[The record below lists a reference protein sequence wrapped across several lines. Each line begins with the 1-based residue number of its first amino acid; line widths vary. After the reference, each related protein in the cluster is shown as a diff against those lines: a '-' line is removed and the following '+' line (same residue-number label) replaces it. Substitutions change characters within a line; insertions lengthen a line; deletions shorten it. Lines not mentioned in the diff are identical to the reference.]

1 MTEDSVTTI
10 CRYHQLFHSDLFFKK
25 HSKCCNIY
33 NSHKKKKKPDGTHN
47 ITLEMA
53 EQLKH
58 KGINVIPGWKLCH
71 NCNQKTKDLAD
82 DEVGINE
89 CDGGDVNEFETSLQI
104 LEQRGLLNK
113 RFGII
118 GISLL
123 KTHAVAKNTKIK
135 AACDKLEQ
143 VSKNK
148 RKW

>member
-1 MTEDSVTTI
+1 
-10 CRYHQLFHSDLFFKK
+10 
-25 HSKCCNIY
+25 
-33 NSHKKKKKPDGTHN
+33 
-47 ITLEMA
+47 MA

-89 CDGGDVNEFETSLQI
+89 CGDGDVNEFETFLQI
-104 LEQRGLLNK
+104 LEQRDLLNK
-113 RFGII
+113 SFGII
-118 GISLL
+118 GISPW

-135 AACDKLEQ
+135 AACDKLEH